1 MNLNPKLFV
10 LRSTILSFK
19 ADVNLTKIRHLV
31 FCLVFAW
38 EGQHIKKPLYNL
50 IVMRRFGSVF
60 MAAVLGSLT
69 TIATIQ
75 WMGQDE
81 QKVTTFTNTVPIN
94 KIAYT
99 VDEEGKAVPLDFTVA
114 AEMVMPAVVH
124 IRSTYSGQSRPQ
136 NEIPEAFRDFFGPMF
151 PQQGPQHAQSA
162 GSGVIVNSDGYIVTN
177 NHVVKDA
184 DEVEVSLYDGRIYT
198 AKIIGTDPDTDIA
211 VIKIEE
217 KGLPFLSFVDSNK
230 AKVGEWVLAV
240 GNPFNLNS
248 TVTAGIISAKGRSIN
263 ILSRN
268 TDQGSTAIESFI
280 QTDAAINPGNSGGA
294 LVDLQGGLL
303 GINTAIASPTG
314 SYSGYG
320 FAVPSNLVSKIV
332 ADLIEFGVVQRG
344 WLGVS
349 ITSVNRQLV
358 DERSL
363 EVNSGAYIQAFADQ
377 SSAKDAG
384 LKEGDVVVK
393 IDDTTIKS
401 NTALIE
407 YIGTRRP
414 GDKVNI
420 TVNRDGK
427 ELTIPVVLKTREGK
441 VDHVRPEERDELTLG
456 MELEEVNKEVLEDLG
471 LSQGIVVKSVGNG
484 KLGRYTDIREG
495 FIITKVNDR
504 PVKSVKE
511 FNELIRNKKPGEL
524 IILSGAY
531 MNNPQNEFNY
541 AFRK

>member
-1 MNLNPKLFV
+1 MSSN
-10 LRSTILSFK
+10 
-19 ADVNLTKIRHLV
+19 TKSIS
-31 FCLVFAW
+31 
-38 EGQHIKKPLYNL
+38 
-50 IVMRRFGSVF
+50 VMRRFGSVL
-60 MAAVLGSLT
+60 MAAVLGSLCT
-69 TIATIQ
+69 VATLQ
-75 WMGQDE
+75 WTGADDE
-81 QKVTTFTNTVPIN
+81 KVKINYTSSVPIN
-94 KIAYT
+94 KVAYA
-99 VDEEGKAVPLDFTVA
+99 VDDEGKAVPLDFTVA

-124 IRSTYSGQSRPQ
+124 IRSTYSGPARPQ
-136 NEIPEAFRDFFGPMF
+136 YEIPEAFRDFFGPMI
-151 PQQGPQHAQSA
+151 PQQGPHQAQAA
-162 GSGVIVNSDGYIVTN
+162 GSGVIINSDGYIVTN

-184 DEVEVSLYDGRIYT
+184 DEVEVALYDDRVYD
-198 AKIIGTDPDTDIA
+198 ARVIGTDPDTDIA

-263 ILSRN
+263 ILNRN
-268 TDQGSTAIESFI
+268 TEQGSTAIESFI

-294 LVDLQGGLL
+294 LVNLQGGLL

-320 FAVPSNLVSKIV
+320 FAVPSNIVSKIV
-332 ADLIEFGVVQRG
+332 EDLIEYGVVQRG

-349 ITSVNRQLV
+349 ITTVNRQLV

-363 EVNSGAYIQAFADQ
+363 DVNSGAYISAFADQ
-377 SSAKDAG
+377 SSAKEAG

-393 IDDTTIKS
+393 IDDRVIKS

-427 ELTIPVVLKTREGK
+427 ELTFPVVLKTREGK
-441 VDHVRPEERDELTLG
+441 VGPVKPEDRDALASLG
-456 MELEEVNKEVLEDLG
+456 MVLEDADEDVLEDLG
-471 LSQGIVVKSVGNG
+471 LKQGIMVKELGNG
-484 KLGRYTDIREG
+484 KLARYTDIREG

-504 PVKSVKE
+504 PVSSVKE
-511 FNELIRNKKPGEL
+511 FNDIIRNKRTGEL
-524 IILSGAY
+524 VILSGTY
-531 MNNPQNEFNY
+531 KQSPKSEYNY

>member
-1 MNLNPKLFV
+1 
-10 LRSTILSFK
+10 
-19 ADVNLTKIRHLV
+19 
-31 FCLVFAW
+31 
-38 EGQHIKKPLYNL
+38 
-50 IVMRRFGSVF
+50 MRRFGSVF
-60 MAAVLGSLT
+60 LAAVLGSLT
-69 TIATIQ
+69 TVATIQ

-94 KIAYT
+94 KVAYT

-124 IRSTYSGQSRPQ
+124 IRSTYSGQARPQ
-136 NEIPEAFRDFFGPMF
+136 NEIPEAFRDFFGPMI
-151 PQQGPQHAQSA
+151 PQQGPQNAQSA

-177 NHVVKDA
+177 NHVVNDA
-184 DEVEVSLYDGRIYT
+184 DEVEVALYDGRIYP

-211 VIKIEE
+211 VIKIEQ
-217 KGLPFLSFVDSNK
+217 KDLPFLSFVDSNK

-268 TDQGSTAIESFI
+268 TEQGSTAIESFI

-363 EVNSGAYIQAFADQ
+363 EVSSGAYISAFADQ
-377 SSAKDAG
+377 SSAKEAG

-393 IDDTTIKS
+393 IDDAIIKS

-441 VDHVRPEERDELTLG
+441 VDPIRPEERDELASLG
-456 MELEEVNKEVLEDLG
+456 MELEDVDKDVLEDLG
-471 LSQGIVVKSVGNG
+471 LSQGIIVESVGNG
-484 KLGRYTDIREG
+484 KVARYTDIREG
-495 FIITKVNDR
+495 FIITRVNDR

-511 FNELIRNKKPGEL
+511 FEELIRKKRTGEL
-524 IILSGAY
+524 VILSGAY
-531 MNNPQNEFNY
+531 KNSPKNEFNY

>member
-1 MNLNPKLFV
+1 
-10 LRSTILSFK
+10 
-19 ADVNLTKIRHLV
+19 
-31 FCLVFAW
+31 
-38 EGQHIKKPLYNL
+38 
-50 IVMRRFGSVF
+50 MRRIGSVF
-60 MAAVLGSLT
+60 MAAVFGSLC
-69 TIATIQ
+69 TIATFE
-75 WMGQDE
+75 WLDKPDDTK
-81 QKVTTFTNTVPIN
+81 KVTMRYTNSVPLN
-94 KIAYT
+94 KVAYA
-99 VDEEGKAVPLDFTVA
+99 VNGDGKAVPLDFTIA

-124 IRSTYSGQSRPQ
+124 IRSTYTNASRPQ
-136 NEIPEAFRDFFGPMF
+136 YEVPEAFRDFFEPML
-151 PQQGPQHAQSA
+151 PQQGPSEAQA
-162 GSGVIVNSDGYIVTN
+162 MGSGVIINSDGYIVTN

-184 DEVEVSLYDGRIYT
+184 DKVEVALYDNRTYE
-198 AKIIGTDPDTDIA
+198 AKVIGTDPDTDIA

-217 KGLPFLSFVDSNK
+217 KDLPFLSFVDSNK

-268 TDQGSTAIESFI
+268 TDNGSTAIESFI

-294 LVDLQGGLL
+294 LVNLQGGLL

-320 FAVPSNLVSKIV
+320 FAVPSNIVSKIV
-332 ADLIEFGVVQRG
+332 SDLIEFGVVQRG

-349 ITSVNRQLV
+349 IQSVNSQLAHEHDLNV
-358 DERSL
+358 TT
-363 EVNSGAYIQAFADQ
+363 GAYVSAFADK

-393 IDDTTIKS
+393 IDENPIRS
-401 NTALIE
+401 NSALIE

-420 TVNRDGK
+420 TVNRHGK
-427 ELTIPVVLKTREGK
+427 ELTIPVVLKNREGK
-441 VDHVRPEERDELTLG
+441 VGPVKAEEIEGLASLG
-456 MELEEVNKEVLEDLG
+456 MEVDNVDKDVLGDLG
-471 LSQGIVVKSVGNG
+471 LDQGVIVKSLGNG
-484 KLGRYTDIREG
+484 KLARYTDIKEG

-504 PVKSVKE
+504 PVESVKE
-511 FNELIRNKKPGEL
+511 FNEMIRDKRPGEL
-524 IILSGAY
+524 VILSGTY
-531 MNNPQNEFNY
+531 KDNPKSEYNY